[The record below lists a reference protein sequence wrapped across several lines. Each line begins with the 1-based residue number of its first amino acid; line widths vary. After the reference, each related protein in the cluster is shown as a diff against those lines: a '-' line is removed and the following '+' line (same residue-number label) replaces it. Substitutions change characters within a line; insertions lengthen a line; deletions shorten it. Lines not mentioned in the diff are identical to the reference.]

1 MLTQVV
7 TGDSR
12 CRPWG
17 SSWTLHSTRL
27 WPLRSVQSAVGASA
41 VRGTASVGG
50 DEALEFLEPGHRV
63 WWQCR
68 SAVRARRSRSATPIR
83 GIFLARGPV
92 NHGMVPTATG
102 QGQRVSFNVI
112 P

>member
-1 MLTQVV
+1 M
-7 TGDSR
+7 
-12 CRPWG
+12 
-17 SSWTLHSTRL
+17 
-27 WPLRSVQSAVGASA
+27 SVL
-41 VRGTASVGG
+41 RGTASGDKDEAQGRRQGVSAISG
-50 DEALEFLEPGHRV
+50 DEARELLEPGHRV

-68 SAVRARRSRSATPIR
+68 SGGEGASFTVGDPYTRDLP
-83 GIFLARGPV
+83 GPRGPV